1 MPEPGSDR
9 VDIYTGTQEKDGCG
23 MANRVRAD
31 AFALQ
36 RRDLGSRFVGATF
49 YQRVDAVAGNR
60 PTATVKKDR
69 LGGCPFR
76 YER

>member
-1 MPEPGSDR
+1 MGGIDRGMPEPGPDR

-49 YQRVDAVAGNR
+49 
-60 PTATVKKDR
+60 
-69 LGGCPFR
+69 
-76 YER
+76 